1 MKRIIILLLSI
12 WMGITAYALNK
23 QTLADTLTAYA
34 KSKAYV
40 GNVNVQRV
48 RVRNQLVWVY
58 TNGTLGQLSLTP
70 NDVRELRLLVS
81 QVVLG
86 NNQGKV
92 TLYTGDYEI
101 GELVTSLYRHRAKNA
116 RYTLPATTQWV
127 TNTSRPYTAKQG
139 LEGKHIALWG
149 SHGQYYHQPSESWR
163 WQRAKVWSTVEDLYT
178 TSYTMPFLVP
188 MLENA
193 GAVVVQPRERDTQ
206 VREVVVDDEAAE
218 PLCKVDGVKCK
229 GDEQWVIGEG
239 KGWGEDEDGVL
250 LEGENPFERGGY
262 LVEARGNEA
271 KGNETKGER
280 REARGNEARGE
291 RLEAKGERREARY
304 IPELEEGD
312 YAVYVSYKTLPNSTS
327 KAQYTVVHKGQKT
340 TFSVNQKMGGGTWV
354 YLGTFA
360 FDGDKEKNYVS
371 VAPVGN
377 GKEVVTTDAVKF
389 GGGMGNVARYKQP
402 DSYENVKSSNTLPDE
417 QVIVDSVQYLEELAQ
432 NQANAVTSGLPRY
445 IEAAR
450 YWMQY
455 AGIPDSI
462 YNYTNSKNDYVDDY
476 ASRGIW
482 VNYLAGG
489 SAANPKQAGLN
500 IPLHMSLAFHTDAGV
515 KKDMIGTLIIYKDHD
530 DEKCKTYPTGKSRIL
545 NRDLADYMQTQ
556 IVEDMR
562 ALYAPEW
569 TRRQLD
575 NSSYAEVR
583 HPKVPAVL
591 LELLSHQNM
600 TDMQYG
606 LDPRVRFTISRAMY
620 KSILRFMHEQYG
632 TEYVVQPLPVQQM
645 AMSILGEKAKGDEA
659 IEVSWE
665 ATEDVLEP
673 TAVPSYYIVYTRT
686 DEGDWDNG
694 VRVNSN
700 EYRWTPEP
708 GKRYDICVAAGNA
721 GGLSMKSEV
730 LTAYIAPEERG
741 RVLIVNGFTRV
752 SGPEW
757 WSDSIYGG
765 IRPMSHAVPYG
776 KGVNYIGEVYD
787 YDSRNEWVTDDNCGW
802 GMCHS
807 DHMDHPSVGNTFD
820 YPVMHGKVLQKM
832 GYSYVTTSV
841 AAVNSIAGYD
851 AVDVILGKQK
861 TTVLGKDT
869 SFHCMP
875 ANLRRA
881 LTNYLQA
888 GGRLLLSGAY
898 IASDMTSEEDK
909 AFVKEQL
916 HYEFRTTH
924 ASKTGKLRVERML
937 KKGNYSFR
945 TEPNDTMLHTENAD
959 GTYPAEGGVVVAR
972 FQEANV
978 AAAIGYGAPQKST
991 DFSGTPQARGERLE
1005 AKGERREARG
1015 EKTLCWSI
1023 MLESAYEFEALYR
1036 ESMEWVMR

>member
-12 WMGITAYALNK
+12 WMGITAYALDK
-23 QTLADTLTAYA
+23 QALADTLTAYA

-70 NDVRELRLLVS
+70 SDVQELRLLVS

-250 LEGENPFERGGY
+250 MEGENPFERGGY
-262 LVEARGNEA
+262 LVEA
-271 KGNETKGER
+271 KGER
-280 REARGNEARGE
+280 LEARGE
-291 RLEAKGERREARY
+291 RLEAKY

-371 VAPVGN
+371 VAPMGN

-389 GGGMGNVARYKQP
+389 GGGMGSVARYKQP
-402 DSYENVKSSNTLPDE
+402 DSYENVKSSNTLPNE
-417 QVIVDSVQYLEELAQ
+417 QVIVDSLQYLEELAM

-600 TDMQYG
+600 TDMKYG

-632 TEYVVQPLPVQQM
+632 TEYVVQPLPVNSMVMKLESGTKNQEQGQITV
-645 AMSILGEKAKGDEA
+645 A
-659 IEVSWE
+659 WE
-665 ATEDVLEP
+665 ATEDKLEP

-730 LTAYIAPEERG
+730 LTAYIAPEEKG

-841 AAVNSIAGYD
+841 AAVDSIAGYD

-875 ANLRRA
+875 ANLRHA

-916 HYEFRTTH
+916 HYELRTTH

-937 KKGNYSFR
+937 EKGNYSFR
-945 TEPNDTMLHTENAD
+945 TEPNETMLHTENAD
-959 GTYPAEGGVVVAR
+959 GIYPAEGGVVVAR
-972 FQEANV
+972 FPEANV
-978 AAAIGYGAPQKST
+978 AAAIGYGAPPKIGRFFG
-991 DFSGTPQARGERLE
+991 DPA
-1005 AKGERREARG
+1005 GERREVRG
-1015 EKTLCWSI
+1015 E
-1023 MLESAYEFEALYR
+1023 R
-1036 ESMEWVMR
+1036 

>member
-149 SHGQYYHQPSESWR
+149 SHGQYFHQPSESWR

-206 VREVVVDDEAAE
+206 VREVVVDDASLQIATEVA
-218 PLCKVDGVKCK
+218 VDGRSAAPVVEIWEI
-229 GDEQWVIGEG
+229 GDGT
-239 KGWGEDEDGVL
+239 GWGEDEDGVL
-250 LEGENPFERGGY
+250 MEGENPFERGGY
-262 LVEARGNEA
+262 MVEATESQSKVNGG
-271 KGNETKGER
+271 KYK
-280 REARGNEARGE
+280 GNEAR
-291 RLEAKGERREARY
+291 Y
-304 IPELEEGD
+304 VPELEEGD
-312 YAVYVSYKTLPNSTS
+312 YAVYVSYKTLPNSTT
-327 KAQYTVVHKGQKT
+327 KAQYTVMHKGQKT
-340 TFSVNQKMGGGTWV
+340 TFSVNQQMGGGTWV

-360 FDGDKEKNYVS
+360 FDGDPENNYVS
-371 VAPVGN
+371 VAAAGN

-402 DSYENVKSSNTLPDE
+402 DSYENVPSSKDLPESD
-417 QVIVDSVQYLEELAQ
+417 IVMIDSTELRA
-432 NQANAVTSGLPRY
+432 NQANAMTSGLPRY

-462 YNYTNSKNDYVDDY
+462 YNYTDSKNDYVDDY

-515 KKDMIGTLIIYKDHD
+515 KKNVIGTLIIYKDHD

-562 ALYAPEW
+562 ATYAPEW

-620 KSILRFMHEQYG
+620 KSILRFIHAQYG
-632 TEYVVQPLPVQQM
+632 TEYVVQPLPVKEM
-645 AMSILGEKAKGDEA
+645 AMT
-659 IEVSWE
+659 IEPGTSNQEQRPISMTWQ
-665 ATEDVLEP
+665 ATSDPLEP
-673 TAVPSYYIVYTRT
+673 TAVPSYYIVYTRI
-686 DEGDWDNG
+686 DDGDWDNG
-694 VRVNSN
+694 VRVNSQ
-700 EYRWTPEP
+700 EYTFTAKP
-708 GKRYDICVAAGNA
+708 GTRYDLCVAAGNA

-730 LTAYIAPEERG
+730 LSAYIAPEEKG
-741 RVLIVNGFTRV
+741 QVLIVNGFTRV

-807 DHMDHPSVGNTFD
+807 DHMDHPTVGNTFD
-820 YPVMHGKVLQKM
+820 YPALHGKVLAEM

-841 AAVNSIAGYD
+841 GALDSIAGYD
-851 AVDVILGKQK
+851 LVDMILGKQK
-861 TTVLGKDT
+861 TYIMGKDT

-875 ANLRRA
+875 ANLQHA
-881 LTNYLQA
+881 LTQYLQH
-888 GGRLLLSGAY
+888 GGRLLLSGAH
-898 IASDMTSEEDK
+898 IASDMQRKEDA
-909 AFVKEQL
+909 AFTKNQL
-916 HYEFRTTH
+916 HYEFRCTH
-924 ASKTGKLRVERML
+924 ASKTGKIRVERQL
-937 KKGNYSFR
+937 EKGNYSFR
-945 TEPNDTMLHTENAD
+945 TEPNETMIHTENAD
-959 GTYPAEGGVVVAR
+959 GIYPAEGGVVVAR
-972 FQEANV
+972 FPEANV
-978 AAAIGYGAPQKST
+978 AAAIGWEETKS
-991 DFSGTPQARGERLE
+991 DE
-1005 AKGERREARG
+1005 ATRREA
-1015 EKTLCWSI
+1015 KTLCWSI
-1023 MLESAYEFEALYR
+1023 MLESAYDFPTLYQQ
-1036 ESMEWVMR
+1036 SINWLMK

>member
-12 WMGITAYALNK
+12 WMGITAYALDK
-23 QTLADTLTAYA
+23 QALADTLTAYA

-70 NDVRELRLLVS
+70 SDVQELRLLVS

-149 SHGQYYHQPSESWR
+149 SHGQYFHQPSESWR

-178 TSYTMPFLVP
+178 SSYTMPFLVP

-206 VREVVVDDEAAE
+206 VREVVVDDASLQIATEVA
-218 PLCKVDGVKCK
+218 VDGRSAAPVVEIWEI
-229 GDEQWVIGEG
+229 GDGT
-239 KGWGEDEDGVL
+239 GWGEDEDGVL
-250 LEGENPFERGGY
+250 MEGENPFERGGY
-262 LVEARGNEA
+262 LVEAKGNEA
-271 KGNETKGER
+271 KGER

-291 RLEAKGERREARY
+291 RLEAKY

-360 FDGDKEKNYVS
+360 FDSDKEKNYVS

-417 QVIVDSVQYLEELAQ
+417 QVIVDSLQYLEELAQ

-462 YNYTNSKNDYVDDY
+462 YNYTDSKNDYVDDY

-500 IPLHMSLAFHTDAGV
+500 IPLHACLAFHTDAGV
-515 KKDMIGTLIIYKDHD
+515 RKDMVGTLLIYKDHD
-530 DEKCKTYPTGKSRIL
+530 DEQCKTYPTGKSRIL

-620 KSILRFMHEQYG
+620 KSFLKFIHEQYG
-632 TEYVVQPLPVQQM
+632 TDYVVQPLPVHGM
-645 AMSILGEKAKGDEA
+645 AMSRLGEE
-659 IEVSWE
+659 IRVSWQS
-665 ATEDVLEP
+665 TPDVLEP
-673 TAVPSYYIVYTRT
+673 TAKPSYYIVYTRT
-686 DEGDWDNG
+686 NDGDWNNG
-694 VRVNSN
+694 VRVTKN
-700 EYRWTPEP
+700 EYTFTAEA
-708 GKRYDICVAAGNA
+708 GTRYDIRVAAGNA
-721 GGLSMKSEV
+721 GGLSFKSE
-730 LTAYIAPEERG
+730 LLSAYIAPEDKG
-741 RVLIVNGFTRV
+741 NVLIVNGFTRV

-765 IRPMSHAVPYG
+765 IRPNSHAVPYG

-787 YDSRNEWVTDDNCGW
+787 FDSRNEWVTDDNCGW
-802 GMCHS
+802 GMCYS
-807 DHMDHPSVGNTFD
+807 DHMDHPTVGNTFD
-820 YPVMHGKVLQKM
+820 YSAMHGKVLAEM

-841 AAVNSIAGYD
+841 DALDSIAGYD

-861 TTVLGKDT
+861 TTIMGKDT

-875 ANLRRA
+875 MNLQHA
-881 LTNYLQA
+881 LTHYLQH
-888 GGRLLLSGAY
+888 GGRLLLAGAY

-909 AFVKEQL
+909 AFIKNQL
-916 HYEFRTTH
+916 HYEFRTTN
-924 ASKTGKLRVERML
+924 ASKTGKIRIERL
-937 KKGNYSFR
+937 LEKGNYTFR
-945 TEPNDTMLHTENAD
+945 TEPNDTMIHTENAD
-959 GTYPAEGGVVVAR
+959 GIYPAEGGIVVAR
-972 FQEANV
+972 FPEANV
-978 AAAIGYGAPQKST
+978 AAAIGYDKIEEGGA
-991 DFSGTPQARGERLE
+991 
-1005 AKGERREARG
+1005 
-1015 EKTLCWSI
+1015 KTLCWSI
-1023 MLESAYEFEALYR
+1023 MLESAYKFDALYKA
-1036 ESMEWVMR
+1036 SIEWLMK